1 MSTSNINLNDHLIN
15 RQFEVVFEFGYFDSS
30 IVKICVKLDDKNT
43 SKAAIPKD
51 LQSIMS
57 YQFKEMMQILLLVR
71 THLELSKELHYTCLK
86 YYELDPCH
94 YFNAPGLSWDA
105 MLKMTGAELEK
116 ISDIDMYFFIEKGL
130 R

>member
-43 SKAAIPKD
+43 SREAISKD

-71 THLELSKELHYTCLK
+71 THLELSKELH
-86 YYELDPCH
+86 
-94 YFNAPGLSWDA
+94 
-105 MLKMTGAELEK
+105 
-116 ISDIDMYFFIEKGL
+116 
-130 R
+130 

>member
-71 THLELSKELHYTCLK
+71 THLELSKELH
-86 YYELDPCH
+86 
-94 YFNAPGLSWDA
+94 
-105 MLKMTGAELEK
+105 
-116 ISDIDMYFFIEKGL
+116 
-130 R
+130 